1 MKRLGLVLLT
11 CIAAFSAWGQR
22 ANYEIIPLP
31 KEVKVD
37 STQVF
42 TLTDGMAIACDETNQ
57 EIARTAQFLRD
68 WVKESTGI
76 QLGQVSD
83 KLTPRALTDA
93 KANVRI
99 RLENTPLKK
108 KDKKAK
114 KPAPELKEQAKESYT
129 ITVDKNGIVISALA
143 PAGLFRGAQTL
154 RKSLPLVS
162 AKNQGANGKVVEFP
176 FVTINDQPR
185 FAYRGVL
192 LDCGRHFFSVEFI
205 K

>member
-11 CIAAFSAWGQR
+11 CIAVFSAWGQR

-37 STQVF
+37 SSQVF

-83 KLTPRALTDA
+83 KLTPRALTD
-93 KANVRI
+93 
-99 RLENTPLKK
+99 PKK
-108 KDKKAK
+108 HAK
-114 KPAPELKEQAKESYT
+114 KPKKPTPNWTTRS
-129 ITVDKNGIVISALA
+129 
-143 PAGLFRGAQTL
+143 
-154 RKSLPLVS
+154 
-162 AKNQGANGKVVEFP
+162 
-176 FVTINDQPR
+176 PR
-185 FAYRGVL
+185 L
-192 LDCGRHFFSVEFI
+192 N
-205 K
+205 